1 MDKELCNVIDKIAE
15 KIGVVVD
22 WANGNVWPYVQNV
35 MERYRTMNIVKNVIT
50 MIVCTIIITICVI
63 LVIKMIKGIVNGLRN
78 EVSSI
83 WFDADYDEVSNFS
96 LVTSVII
103 IIPLLVSVIVLCV
116 ATGELI
122 GWIYAPEVKLLGIL
136 KGLM

>member
-15 KIGVVVD
+15 KTGVVVD
-22 WANGNVWPYVQNV
+22 WANENVLPYVQNI
-35 MERYRTMNIVKNVIT
+35 MERYRTMSIVGNVVAI
-50 MIVCTIIITICVI
+50 IVCAIIITICVI
-63 LVIKMIKGIVNGLRN
+63 VVTKMIKGIVNGLKN

-83 WFDADYDEVSNFS
+83 WFDADYNELSKFS
-96 LVTSVII
+96 IVTSAII